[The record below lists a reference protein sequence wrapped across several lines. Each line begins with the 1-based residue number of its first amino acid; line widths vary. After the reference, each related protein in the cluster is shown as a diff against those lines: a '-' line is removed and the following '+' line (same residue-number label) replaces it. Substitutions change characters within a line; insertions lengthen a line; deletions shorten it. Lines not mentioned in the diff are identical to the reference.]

1 MGFPEG
7 NRSTV
12 VQRAFVTEFSQHS
25 AQAPYSVAPWRDQ
38 QRIRDLKRIRR
49 VRCGGQV
56 RNLDFIAKVTGITG
70 EFSHWWLR
78 VEGRERREA

>member
-1 MGFPEG
+1 MDFPG
-7 NRSTV
+7 DNSSTV
-12 VQRAFVTEFSQHS
+12 VQIAFVMEFSQPS
-25 AQAPYSVAPWRDQ
+25 AQAPYCVAPWRDQ

-70 EFSHWWLR
+70 KFSHWWVR